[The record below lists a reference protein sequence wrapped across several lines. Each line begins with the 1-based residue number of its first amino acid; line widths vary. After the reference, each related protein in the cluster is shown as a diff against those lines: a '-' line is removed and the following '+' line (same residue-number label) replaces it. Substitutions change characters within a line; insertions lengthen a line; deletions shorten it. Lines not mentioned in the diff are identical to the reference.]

1 MTASA
6 SGLLCCR
13 GATPCQTS
21 SFTVVQCRNAPKV
34 PHGVGTGVG
43 DIFYVTLL
51 TKSVFRHARL
61 LSRGATWQG
70 CSLPLHG
77 TRRCSPTTVSTC
89 PCSINR
95 SRWILVWR
103 RARTAVPVVRVLCVA
118 AHAHVTPRVIVIIAN
133 VVVVIVVVPIVVVI
147 VVVIIC
153 VSFAAAGQAVGAGA
167 RASTCTARA
176 VGAKHGMLRELAE

>member
-51 TKSVFRHARL
+51 TKSVCFGAATQPRRDLAGLQPSLARTQTLLAHDCQHVPVLDQQVPMDPGLAQGAHCRSRCACAVRRRACSRHSPSHRYHRQRRRRHRRRPHRRRHRRRHHLCQFRCRWTGCWRRSARQHLHRPRRWCETRHA
-61 LSRGATWQG
+61 A
-70 CSLPLHG
+70 
-77 TRRCSPTTVSTC
+77 
-89 PCSINR
+89 
-95 SRWILVWR
+95 
-103 RARTAVPVVRVLCVA
+103 
-118 AHAHVTPRVIVIIAN
+118 
-133 VVVVIVVVPIVVVI
+133 
-147 VVVIIC
+147 
-153 VSFAAAGQAVGAGA
+153 
-167 RASTCTARA
+167 
-176 VGAKHGMLRELAE
+176 